1 MAVLKPKLVEQKLR
15 ELHGNMAAVARHFGV
30 TRAAVY
36 NCVRRRPQL
45 QEVIE
50 EAREAMKDHAVSAL
64 HTAIFKGEAW
74 AICFYLKT
82 QAKDRGYIERT
93 ELRHGGDAN
102 APPIRHTQEP
112 LIDWSKVPQAQREA
126 LLDLHDTI
134 VAALAAGPEQPGTGA
149 EPAPVSA

>member
-36 NCVRRRPQL
+36 NCVRRRPKL

-93 ELRHGGDAN
+93 ELRHGGDPT
-102 APPIRHTQEP
+102 APAIRTTVN
-112 LIDWSKVPQAQREA
+112 LEA
-126 LLDLHDTI
+126 I
-134 VAALAAGPEQPGTGA
+134 VAAAMKAERDEHSPEHTSDPGTP
-149 EPAPVSA
+149 PADPGNAPLPP